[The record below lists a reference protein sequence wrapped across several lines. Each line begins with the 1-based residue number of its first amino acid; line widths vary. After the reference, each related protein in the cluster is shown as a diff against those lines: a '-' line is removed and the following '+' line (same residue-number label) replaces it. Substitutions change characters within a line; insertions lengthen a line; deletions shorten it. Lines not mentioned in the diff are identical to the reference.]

1 MSSNPG
7 APSSTG
13 SGSERR
19 EPAAAGE
26 SIGADPPGLG
36 RSAALRFGL
45 LVVLL
50 VVVVVLLR
58 FTPLR
63 ALVSRSGILAALA
76 RIRATPAAPLLFV
89 VVYAV
94 SAALALPGSALTL
107 AGGAVFGLWP
117 GVALNL
123 AGATVG
129 ATVAFLL
136 ARGLGRDFVSRRLR
150 GRAAALDRKAERHGF
165 RGILLLRLVPLV
177 PFNALNYGAGL
188 SAVRLRDYVLA
199 SAVGMLPGT
208 FAYTY
213 FADAIL
219 AGSAGARRDA
229 NLHVIVAGALLVLL
243 SLLPLLRRRGSGRAA
258 P

>member
-1 MSSNPG
+1 MSSHPG
-7 APSSTG
+7 ASSPAG
-13 SGSERR
+13 RGSERR

-26 SIGADPPGLG
+26 SVGAGPPGPG
-36 RSAALRFGL
+36 RSAARRFGL

-58 FTPLR
+58 LTPLR
-63 ALVSRSGILAALA
+63 ALVSRSGALAALA

-89 VVYAV
+89 VHAV
-94 SAALALPGSALTL
+94 AAALALPGSALTL
-107 AGGAVFGLWP
+107 AGGAVSALWP
-117 GVALNL
+117 GVVLNL

-129 ATVAFLL
+129 ATVAVRL
-136 ARGLGRDFVSRRLR
+136 ARALGRDFVSRRLR
-150 GRAAALDRKAERHGF
+150 GRAAALDRTAEPHGF
-165 RGILLLRLVPLV
+165 RGIQLLRLVPLV
-177 PFNALNYGAGL
+177 PFNALNSGAGL

-219 AGSAGARRDA
+219 AGSAEARRDA

-243 SLLPLLRRRGSGRAA
+243 RPLPRLRRCRSGRAA